1 MSFVLCCI
9 SSFVLVAAGITV
21 AVVASDKVRELL
33 EQAGECPTLKYA
45 ISIDCSLP
53 EDMTTLAK
61 EKSIELR
68 TFKEVMVGFVMV
80 GCVYCVY
87 SFNDMFHQELGQQN
101 LVDHQVSV
109 F

>member
-1 MSFVLCCI
+1 M
-9 SSFVLVAAGITV
+9 LVAAGITV

-53 EDMTTLAK
+53 EDVITLAK
-61 EKSIELR
+61 EKNIELR

-80 GCVYCVY
+80 GCVY

>member
-1 MSFVLCCI
+1 M
-9 SSFVLVAAGITV
+9 LVAAGITV
-21 AVVASDKVRELL
+21 AVVASDKARELL
-33 EQAGECPTLKYA
+33 EQAGECPILKYV

-53 EDMTTLAK
+53 EDVTTLAK
-61 EKSIELR
+61 EKNIEL

-80 GCVYCVY
+80 GCVY